1 MRLFELDQRQQ
12 LNEFKFTALNQW
24 LAAAKEFLG
33 TQNKGKKQ
41 LSDYGIEDT
50 GSDTEQENG
59 KLYGRVDSIMLKNNQ
74 AFMDELKK
82 FTTKYGASEAEVF
95 GIIRGESAFNTKAF
109 NSRSGAMGFFQWM
122 PEVARELRTS
132 TQRIYAMSADEQMS
146 LYGDYAAKWTKNGR
160 AKLSGRLAMLQAA
173 PALLAKPDNH
183 VVYKKGSQAWRD
195 NEVWRPRN
203 GGDITA
209 GSISA
214 YYKSKTVA

>member
-1 MRLFELDQRQQ
+1 MRLTELQQ
-12 LNEFKFTALNQW
+12 PQQHNEFKFTALTQW
-24 LAAAKEFLG
+24 LSAAKEFLG
-33 TQNKGKKQ
+33 TQNKGTKQ

-50 GSDTEQENG
+50 GDDTEQKNG
-59 KLYGRVDSIMLKNNQ
+59 KLYGKVDSVMLKNNQ
-74 AFMDELKK
+74 AFMNELRK

-122 PEVARELRTS
+122 PKVARELRTS
-132 TQRIYAMSADEQMS
+132 SQRIYKMSADEQMR
-146 LYGDYAAKWTKNGR
+146 LYGDYAAKWTKDGR

-173 PALLAKPDNH
+173 PALLTKPNDH
-183 VVYKKGSQAWRD
+183 VVYKQGTQAWQD
-195 NEVWRPRN
+195 NEVWRPRD

-214 YYKSKTVA
+214 YYKSKTMA